1 MDESKDH
8 YFRGFRVFWLPG
20 PCWPCWPCWPIGGE
34 LLIPA
39 LHWCYATTY
48 QDPRWICACDGAHLG
63 VLGHRT
69 PQKKH
74 CRSYRKRCLKCGFG
88 KIWLHTHDFQT
99 SPKAAINSKNEDDS
113 VWKGLWNV
121 QLLQAC
127 QVVWK
132 QGPPKTR
139 SLSSLINR
147 NTARNSAIPRLRQ
160 TNSWWLISPYIRA
173 VDG

>member
-1 MDESKDH
+1 MQPHS
-8 YFRGFRVFWLPG
+8 RTPS
-20 PCWPCWPCWPIGGE
+20 
-34 LLIPA
+34 
-39 LHWCYATTY
+39 
-48 QDPRWICACDGAHLG
+48 RWICACDGAHLG
-63 VLGHRT
+63 WSWTQKPTTNVTNVDESRQVSAQPGCT
-69 PQKKH
+69 WPSDASKKH

-160 TNSWWLISPYIRA
+160 TNSWWLISPYIRT